1 MAIKVVYDDNE
12 VIIKSGSGVYST
24 MSLTWEQTQE
34 LFDEL
39 QQNLAKE
46 AAAHKE
52 ARKEILTG
60 ERDELL
66 EQLAKIDAKLQNL

>member
-1 MAIKVVYDDNE
+1 MKVVYDDNE

-39 QQNLAKE
+39 QRNLAAE
-46 AAAHKE
+46 WDAHKE